1 MPTAKYQLDNANIA
15 SIRLSTDILALAG
28 AQPAGAQSSPLF
40 VQARGSTRR
49 RTGIRA
55 RSVTYS
61 VNIGTAVA
69 PSFKR
74 ITIPFLTPAA
84 FAAAPATVTY
94 RAVTYARTSQRG
106 EDY

>member
-1 MPTAKYQLDNANIA
+1 MPVAKYALDNGNIA
-15 SIRLSTDILALAG
+15 SIRLSNEILALAG
-28 AQPAGAQSSPLF
+28 AQPGTAATTPLF
-40 VQARGSTRR
+40 VQARGSTRK
-49 RTGIRA
+49 RTGVRA

-61 VNIGTAVA
+61 INIGTAAA

-74 ITIPFLTPAA
+74 ITIPFLTPAS

-94 RAVTYARTSQRG
+94 KTLVYARVSQRG